1 MKYLVCDSWGKE
13 LRIFKTEEQRTRWL
27 KKYCWWSGIHWIV
40 YDLSKFPYNVTSRTL
55 YIEEE

>member
-13 LRIFKTEEQRTRWL
+13 LRIFNTEEQRTRWL
-27 KKYCWWSGIHWIV
+27 KKYCWWSGTHWVV

-55 YIEEE
+55 YIGEE